1 MQNVILQISSIL
13 HIPSIDVYFLAIIL
27 LIFFIF
33 CALWITKIYE
43 VLFWLVLGIAIFIVF
58 QYLLLNPNLSIPSFV
73 SHDIAKYVVWSSIY
87 LIFILSIL
95 IPINW
100 SLHIHEPKNK
110 FAKYVQILLLSILL
124 TTFYVAIII
133 WFLEKTYIYTLDNAF
148 IFIKKLAF
156 WTEFSTQ
163 SAIYKIIL
171 KNVPNITLF
180 WVFFVIYR
188 ITFWDLVN
196 MVLNAALDIVKKMW
210 KWGGWGGGKWGWW
223 GGWGGWGGW
232 GHH

>member
-1 MQNVILQISSIL
+1 MQDVTLKISTLL
-13 HIPSIDVYFLAIIL
+13 HIPAIDVYFLAIIL
-27 LIFFIF
+27 VIFFIF

-43 VLFWLVLGIAIFIVF
+43 VLFWLVLWIAIFIVF
-58 QYLLLNPNLSIPSFV
+58 QYLLLNPNLTIPSFINQWV
-73 SHDIAKYVVWSSIY
+73 AKYIVWSSIY

-95 IPINW
+95 IPING

-110 FAKYVQILLLSILL
+110 AAKYAQIFLLSVLL
-124 TTFYVAIII
+124 TTFYFAIII

-148 IFIKKLAF
+148 IFIKKMAF

-163 SAIYKIIL
+163 SDIYKIIL

-188 ITFWDLVN
+188 VTFWDLVN
-196 MVLNAALDIVKKMW
+196 MMLAATVDIFKKMW
-210 KWGGWGGGKWGWW
+210 KKWWGWGWGKPAWGW
-223 GGWGGWGGW
+223 GDHSW